1 MQKGFF
7 DQTTFYL
14 NDVQVTK
21 VTKSTKNS
29 ARQGTE
35 LLQIRYEKVTLGNP
49 DSSHSLIMPMKSIDL
64 AAINS
69 ALNADITE
77 FNSKAL

>member
-1 MQKGFF
+1 M
-7 DQTTFYL
+7 
-14 NDVQVTK
+14 NRIVTNYIQK
-21 VTKSTKNS
+21 VTF
-29 ARQGTE
+29 
-35 LLQIRYEKVTLGNP
+35 GNP

-77 FNSKAL
+77 FNSKALQLT